1 VPIPHSIEE
10 DKSTGYA
17 RVLGQVF
24 LGRQREPVDHLL
36 FVATALWVE
45 RERRHDDEHVPHL
58 AQFRVRRPS
67 LSGPREAYFSP
78 QSGQLKKAI
87 ATRSVSRYGKCVV
100 RLRGCAMVVIWI
112 CLGIGLL
119 YLWLAGY
126 WFGWFLAFPGFAL
139 VTQAIV
145 ENPDD
150 TPCRMVVR
158 FLVLL
163 VLTGIPFIAWRWID
177 PREGPSFYGRGNAAL
192 L

>member
-1 VPIPHSIEE
+1 
-10 DKSTGYA
+10 
-17 RVLGQVF
+17 
-24 LGRQREPVDHLL
+24 
-36 FVATALWVE
+36 
-45 RERRHDDEHVPHL
+45 
-58 AQFRVRRPS
+58 
-67 LSGPREAYFSP
+67 
-78 QSGQLKKAI
+78 
-87 ATRSVSRYGKCVV
+87 
-100 RLRGCAMVVIWI
+100 MVVIWI

-126 WFGWFLAFPGFAL
+126 LFGWFLAFPGFAL

-177 PREGPSFYGRGNAAL
+177 PLEVPSFYGRGNAAL